1 MAQLNYRE
9 NLNMKFKAYN
19 GGLRVFKNYEINHN
33 NIDIYFSNMKI
44 TLTMFENDIVK
55 VFIGDKYEESISTN
69 GVVDDLG
76 KGEFIVE
83 EDSNF
88 VIVKGTKV
96 LTFVDK
102 NTTEISFRDLEG
114 NIINEDFQP
123 SFKDEEGNVYISK
136 VNDCLAYYGL
146 GEKGGDLNKKGCYT
160 ENFNTDDPETDD
172 DSITYYK
179 TIPFYVALKEEATYG
194 IFFDNSFRSY
204 FDMGK
209 EMGDRIFFG
218 AIGGQIQYYF
228 IPGENI
234 KEVVKNYTALTGRM
248 EMPPLWSLGYQQCRF
263 SYFSQEEV
271 RELVKT
277 FEEKDIPLDVVYLDI
292 DYMDGFRVMTFKTPN
307 FDDAAGLISDLKE
320 KGIRTITIIDPGVKV
335 DEEYDVFKRGK
346 EGNHFTKK
354 LDGEMFIGA
363 VWPGDSAFPDFSNND
378 CREWW
383 KSELKKFISEH
394 GMDGI
399 WNDMNEPCVFNN
411 DHKTMLET
419 CLHNSDNGV
428 IEHKEFHNR
437 YGFEMSRCSKEAQEE
452 LHPNERGFSMTR
464 ATYAGGQRYSSVW
477 TGDNMSLWSQMR
489 MSISM
494 NANLGISGFSFV
506 GNDVSGFG
514 LDSSEELFIRWMEM
528 GPFIPIFR
536 NHSNMYTRR
545 QEPWAFGPR
554 AEKIAKKSIELRYEL
569 LPYIYDLYYIS
580 HKEGLPIFRPMIMEY
595 EKDMNLLNMREQF
608 MLGENMIV
616 APVLYEGERSK
627 TVYLPKGSWFNY
639 FTMEK
644 LQGGKWYKLPCELDE
659 ILVFVKEGAII
670 PTYNKKFRNVKERPN
685 NILLKV
691 FGENAKGFHYNDD
704 GHTMEYLEGKYTYIL
719 TFTPTDPCCKDS
731 TSASKCWLEKD
742 TRNSDTLMC

>member
-1 MAQLNYRE
+1 MTQLNYRE

-19 GGLRVFKNYEINHN
+19 GGLRVFKNYEINDN
-33 NIDIYFSNMKI
+33 NINIYFSNIKI
-44 TLTMFENDIVK
+44 TLTIFENDIVK

-69 GVVDDLG
+69 GVVGDLG

-88 VIVKGTKV
+88 LVIKGKKV

-123 SFKDEEGNVYISK
+123 SFKDEKGNVYISK

-146 GEKGGDLNKKGCYT
+146 GEKGGDLNKKGSYT

-172 DSITYYK
+172 DSVTYYK

-335 DEEYDVFKRGK
+335 DEEYLVFKRGK

-363 VWPGDSAFPDFSNND
+363 VWPGDSAFPDFSNKY

-411 DHKTMLET
+411 DHKTMLES

-595 EKDMNLLNMREQF
+595 EKDMNLLNIREQF
-608 MLGENMIV
+608 MLGENMLV

-627 TVYLPKGSWFNY
+627 TIYLPKGSWFNY

-659 ILVFVKEGAII
+659 ILVFVKEGSII
-670 PTYNKKFRNVKERPN
+670 PTYNKKFRNVKERPK

-704 GHTMEYLEGKYTYIL
+704 GHTMEYLEGKYTYMDIKVVDGKEEL
-719 TFTPTDPCCKDS
+719 KLINNGYSIEEIEFEIIK
-731 TSASKCWLEKD
+731 
-742 TRNSDTLMC
+742 

>member
-69 GVVDDLG
+69 GAVDDLG

-88 VIVKGTKV
+88 VIIKGTKV

-102 NTTEISFRDLEG
+102 NTTEISFKDLDG

-123 SFKDEEGNVYISK
+123 SFKDEKGNVYISK

-307 FDDAAGLISDLKE
+307 FDDAAGLIGDLKE

-363 VWPGDSAFPDFSNND
+363 VWPGDSAFPDFSNKD

-704 GHTMEYLEGKYTYIL
+704 GHTMEYLEGKYTYMDIKVVDGKEEL
-719 TFTPTDPCCKDS
+719 KFINNGYSIEEIEFEIIK
-731 TSASKCWLEKD
+731 
-742 TRNSDTLMC
+742 

>member
-1 MAQLNYRE
+1 MTQLNYRE

-69 GVVDDLG
+69 GVVDNLE

-88 VIVKGTKV
+88 VIIKGTKV

-102 NTTEISFRDLEG
+102 NTTEISFKDLDG

-123 SFKDEEGNVYISK
+123 SFKDEKGNVYISK

-204 FDMGK
+204 FDIGK

-363 VWPGDSAFPDFSNND
+363 VWPGNSAFPDFSNND

-580 HKEGLPIFRPMIMEY
+580 HKEGLPILRPMIMEY

-704 GHTMEYLEGKYTYIL
+704 GHSMEYLEGKYTYMDIKVVDGKEEL
-719 TFTPTDPCCKDS
+719 KLINNGYSIEDIEIEIIK
-731 TSASKCWLEKD
+731 
-742 TRNSDTLMC
+742 

>member
-218 AIGGQIQYYF
+218 VIGGQIQYYF

-307 FDDAAGLISDLKE
+307 FDDAAGLIGDLKE

-335 DEEYDVFKRGK
+335 DEEYPVFKRGK

-363 VWPGDSAFPDFSNND
+363 VWPGNSAFPDFSNKD

-608 MLGENMIV
+608 MLGENMLV

-704 GHTMEYLEGKYTYIL
+704 GHTMEYLEGKYTYMDIKVVDGKEEL
-719 TFTPTDPCCKDS
+719 KLINNGYSIEEIEFEIIK
-731 TSASKCWLEKD
+731 
-742 TRNSDTLMC
+742 

>member
-1 MAQLNYRE
+1 MTQLNYRE

-69 GVVDDLG
+69 GVVDNLE

-88 VIVKGTKV
+88 VIIKGTKV

-102 NTTEISFRDLEG
+102 NTTEISFKDLDG

-123 SFKDEEGNVYISK
+123 SFKDEKGNVYISK

-335 DEEYDVFKRGK
+335 DEEYPVFKRGK

-363 VWPGDSAFPDFSNND
+363 VWPGDSAFPDFSNKD

-580 HKEGLPIFRPMIMEY
+580 HKEGLPIFRHMIMEY

-608 MLGENMIV
+608 MLGENMLV

-659 ILVFVKEGAII
+659 ILVFVKEGSII
-670 PTYNKKFRNVKERPN
+670 PTYNKKFRNVKERPK

-704 GHTMEYLEGKYTYIL
+704 GHSMEYLEGKYTYMDIKVVDGKEEL
-719 TFTPTDPCCKDS
+719 KLINNGYSIEDIEIEIIK
-731 TSASKCWLEKD
+731 
-742 TRNSDTLMC
+742 

>member
-1 MAQLNYRE
+1 MTQLNYRE

-19 GGLRVFKNYEINHN
+19 GGLRVFKNYEINDN
-33 NIDIYFSNMKI
+33 NINIYFSNIKI
-44 TLTMFENDIVK
+44 TLTIFENDIVK

-69 GVVDDLG
+69 GVVGDLG

-88 VIVKGTKV
+88 LVIKGKKV

-123 SFKDEEGNVYISK
+123 SFKDEKGNVYISK

-172 DSITYYK
+172 DSVTYYK

-335 DEEYDVFKRGK
+335 DEEYPVFKRGK

-363 VWPGDSAFPDFSNND
+363 VWPGDSAFPDFSNKD

-464 ATYAGGQRYSSVW
+464 AIYAGGQRYSSVW

-569 LPYIYDLYYIS
+569 IPYIYDLYYIS

-670 PTYNKKFRNVKERPN
+670 PTYNKKFRNVKERPK

-704 GHTMEYLEGKYTYIL
+704 GHSMEYLEGKYTYMDIKVVDGKEEL
-719 TFTPTDPCCKDS
+719 KLINNGYSIEEIEFEIIK
-731 TSASKCWLEKD
+731 
-742 TRNSDTLMC
+742 

>member
-1 MAQLNYRE
+1 MTQLNYRE

-69 GVVDDLG
+69 GVVDNLE

-88 VIVKGTKV
+88 VIIKGTKV

-102 NTTEISFRDLEG
+102 NTTEISFKDLDG

-123 SFKDEEGNVYISK
+123 SFKDEKGNVYISK

-307 FDDAAGLISDLKE
+307 FDDAAGLIGDLKE

-363 VWPGDSAFPDFSNND
+363 VWPGDSAFPDFSNKD

-670 PTYNKKFRNVKERPN
+670 PTYNKKFRNVKERPK

-704 GHTMEYLEGKYTYIL
+704 GHTMEYLEGKYTYMDIKVVDGKEEL
-719 TFTPTDPCCKDS
+719 KLINNGYSIEDIEIEIIK
-731 TSASKCWLEKD
+731 
-742 TRNSDTLMC
+742 

>member
-1 MAQLNYRE
+1 MTQLNYRE

-69 GVVDDLG
+69 GVVDNLE

-88 VIVKGTKV
+88 VIIKGTKV

-102 NTTEISFRDLEG
+102 NTTEISFKDLDG

-123 SFKDEEGNVYISK
+123 SFKDEKGNVYISK

-363 VWPGDSAFPDFSNND
+363 VWPGDSAFPDFSNKD

-608 MLGENMIV
+608 MLGENMLV

-704 GHTMEYLEGKYTYIL
+704 GHTMEYLEGKYTYMDIKVVDGKEEL
-719 TFTPTDPCCKDS
+719 KLINNGYSIEEIEFEIIK
-731 TSASKCWLEKD
+731 
-742 TRNSDTLMC
+742 

>member
-1 MAQLNYRE
+1 MTQLNYRE

-44 TLTMFENDIVK
+44 TLTIFENDIVK

-88 VIVKGTKV
+88 VIIKGTKV

-179 TIPFYVALKEEATYG
+179 TIPFYVALKEKATYG

-234 KEVVKNYTALTGRM
+234 KEIVKNYTTLTGRM

-363 VWPGDSAFPDFSNND
+363 VWPGDSAFPDFSNKD

-477 TGDNMSLWSQMR
+477 TGDNISLWSQMR

-595 EKDMNLLNMREQF
+595 EKDMNLLNIREQF

-704 GHTMEYLEGKYTYIL
+704 GHTMEYLEGKYTYMDIKVVDGKEEL
-719 TFTPTDPCCKDS
+719 KLINNGYSIEEIEFEIIK
-731 TSASKCWLEKD
+731 
-742 TRNSDTLMC
+742 

>member
-1 MAQLNYRE
+1 MTQLNYRE

-19 GGLRVFKNYEINHN
+19 GGLRVFKNYEINDN
-33 NIDIYFSNMKI
+33 NINIYFSNIKI
-44 TLTMFENDIVK
+44 TLTIFENDIVK
-55 VFIGDKYEESISTN
+55 VFIGDKCEESISTN
-69 GVVDDLG
+69 GVVGDLG

-88 VIVKGTKV
+88 LVIKGKKV

-123 SFKDEEGNVYISK
+123 SFKDEKGNVYISK

-320 KGIRTITIIDPGVKV
+320 MGIRTITIIDPGVKV
-335 DEEYDVFKRGK
+335 DEEYLVFKRGK

-363 VWPGDSAFPDFSNND
+363 VWPGDSAFPDFSNKY

-595 EKDMNLLNMREQF
+595 EKDMNLLNIREQF
-608 MLGENMIV
+608 MLGENMLV
-616 APVLYEGERSK
+616 APVLYKGERSK

-659 ILVFVKEGAII
+659 ILVFVKEGSII

-704 GHTMEYLEGKYTYIL
+704 GHTMEYLEGKYTYMDIE
-719 TFTPTDPCCKDS
+719 FVDGKEEFKYIHNDYRVENIEVQVI
-731 TSASKCWLEKD
+731 K
-742 TRNSDTLMC
+742 

>member
-1 MAQLNYRE
+1 MTQLNYRE

-19 GGLRVFKNYEINHN
+19 GGLRVFKNYEINDN
-33 NIDIYFSNMKI
+33 NINIYFSNIKI
-44 TLTMFENDIVK
+44 TLTIFENDIVK
-55 VFIGDKYEESISTN
+55 VFIGDKCEESISTN
-69 GVVDDLG
+69 GVVGDLG

-88 VIVKGTKV
+88 LVIKGKKV

-123 SFKDEEGNVYISK
+123 SFKDEKGNVYISK

-172 DSITYYK
+172 DSVTYYK

-335 DEEYDVFKRGK
+335 DEEYPVFKRGK

-354 LDGEMFIGA
+354 LDGEIFIGA

-411 DHKTMLET
+411 DHKTMLES

-452 LHPNERGFSMTR
+452 LHPNEREFSMTR

-595 EKDMNLLNMREQF
+595 EKDINLLNIREQF
-608 MLGENMIV
+608 MLGENMLV

-627 TVYLPKGSWFNY
+627 TIYLPKGSWFNY

-659 ILVFVKEGAII
+659 ILVFVKEGSII
-670 PTYNKKFRNVKERPN
+670 PTYNKKFRNVKERPK

-704 GHTMEYLEGKYTYIL
+704 GHTMEYLEGKYTYMDIKVVDGKEEL
-719 TFTPTDPCCKDS
+719 KLINNGYSIEDIEIQIIK
-731 TSASKCWLEKD
+731 
-742 TRNSDTLMC
+742 

>member
-1 MAQLNYRE
+1 MKQLNYRE

-19 GGLRVFKNYEINHN
+19 GGLRVFKNYEINDN
-33 NIDIYFSNMKI
+33 NVEIYFSSMKI
-44 TLTMFENDIVK
+44 VLTMLKNDIVK

-69 GVVDDLG
+69 GVVDNLERG
-76 KGEFIVE
+76 QFKVE

-88 VIVKGTKV
+88 VIIRGAKV
-96 LTFVDK
+96 LTLVDK
-102 NTTEISFRDLEG
+102 NTTEISFKDLEG
-114 NIINEDFQP
+114 NTINEDFQP
-123 SFKDEEGNVYISK
+123 SFKDEEGNIYISK
-136 VNDCLAYYGL
+136 VNDCIAYYGL

-172 DSITYYK
+172 YSITYYK
-179 TIPFYVALKEEATYG
+179 TIPFYVGLKEEAAYG

-209 EMGDRIFFG
+209 ERGDRIFFG

-234 KEVVKNYTALTGRM
+234 KEVVKNYTYLTGRM
-248 EMPPLWSLGYQQCRF
+248 EMPPFWSLGYQQCRF

-277 FEEKDIPLDVVYLDI
+277 FEEKEIPLDVVYLDI

-307 FDDAAGLISDLKE
+307 FDKAPKLISDLKE

-335 DEEYDVFKRGK
+335 DEEYEVFKRGK

-354 LDGEMFIGA
+354 LDGEVFIGA
-363 VWPGDSAFPDFSNND
+363 VWPGDSAFPDFSNKE

-383 KSELKKFISEH
+383 KGELKKFISEH
-394 GMDGI
+394 GIDGI

-411 DHKTMLET
+411 DHKTMLES
-419 CLHNSDNGV
+419 CLHNSDYGV

-545 QEPWAFGPR
+545 QEPWAFGKR
-554 AEKIAKKSIELRYEL
+554 AEKIAKKFIELRYEL
-569 LPYIYDLYYIS
+569 LPYLYDLYYVS
-580 HKEGLPIFRPMIMEY
+580 SKEGLPLFRPMIMEY
-595 EKDMNLLNMREQF
+595 DKDINLLNMKEQF
-608 MLGENMIV
+608 MLGESMLV
-616 APVLYEGERSK
+616 APVLYKGERSK
-627 TVYLPKGSWFNY
+627 RVYLPKGIWFNY
-639 FTMEK
+639 FTGEK
-644 LQGGKWYKLPCELDE
+644 LFGGKIYNLSCEIDE
-659 ILVFVKEGAII
+659 ILVFIKEGSII
-670 PTYNKKFRNVKERPN
+670 PTYYEKFKNFKERPN
-685 NILLKV
+685 KILLKI
-691 FGENAKGFHYNDD
+691 FGEEAKGFHYNDD
-704 GHTMEYLEGKYTYIL
+704 GHTLEYLKGKYNYTYIE
-719 TFTPTDPCCKDS
+719 FKDGKGS
-731 TSASKCWLEKD
+731 FKFLNKGYKEEEIKIEVIK
-742 TRNSDTLMC
+742 

>member
-123 SFKDEEGNVYISK
+123 SFKDEEGSVYISK

-528 GPFIPIFR
+528 GTFIPIFR

-627 TVYLPKGSWFNY
+627 TVYLPKGIWFNY

-670 PTYNKKFRNVKERPN
+670 PTYNKKFRNVKERPK

-704 GHTMEYLEGKYTYIL
+704 GHTMEYLEGKYTYMDIKVVDGKEEL
-719 TFTPTDPCCKDS
+719 KLINNGYSIEEIEFEIIK
-731 TSASKCWLEKD
+731 
-742 TRNSDTLMC
+742 

>member
-1 MAQLNYRE
+1 MTQLNYRE

-19 GGLRVFKNYEINHN
+19 RGLRVFKNYEINHN

-44 TLTMFENDIVK
+44 TLTIFENNIVK

-69 GVVDDLG
+69 GVVGDLR

-88 VIVKGTKV
+88 LIIKGEKV

-179 TIPFYVALKEEATYG
+179 TIPFYVALKEETTYG

-307 FDDAAGLISDLKE
+307 FHDAAGLISDLKE

-335 DEEYDVFKRGK
+335 DEEYAVFKRGK

-363 VWPGDSAFPDFSNND
+363 VWPGDSAFPDFSNKD

-394 GMDGI
+394 GIDGI

-419 CLHNSDNGV
+419 CLHNSDNGI

-659 ILVFVKEGAII
+659 ILVFVKEGEII
-670 PTYNKKFRNVKERPN
+670 PTYNKKFRNVKERPK

-704 GHTMEYLEGKYTYIL
+704 GHSMEYLEGKYTYMDIKVVDGKEEL
-719 TFTPTDPCCKDS
+719 KLINNGYSIEEIEFEIIK
-731 TSASKCWLEKD
+731 
-742 TRNSDTLMC
+742 

>member
-1 MAQLNYRE
+1 MTQLNYRE

-88 VIVKGTKV
+88 VIIKGTKV

-248 EMPPLWSLGYQQCRF
+248 EIPPLWSLGYQQCRF

-320 KGIRTITIIDPGVKV
+320 KGIRTITIIDPGVNV

-363 VWPGDSAFPDFSNND
+363 VWPGDSAFPDFSNKD

-608 MLGENMIV
+608 MLGENMLV

-704 GHTMEYLEGKYTYIL
+704 GHTMEYLEGKYTYMDIKVVDGKEEL
-719 TFTPTDPCCKDS
+719 KLINNGYSIEEIEFEIIK
-731 TSASKCWLEKD
+731 
-742 TRNSDTLMC
+742 

>member
-1 MAQLNYRE
+1 MTQLNYRE

-33 NIDIYFSNMKI
+33 NIDIYFSNIKI
-44 TLTMFENDIVK
+44 TLTIFENDIVK

-88 VIVKGTKV
+88 VIIKGKKV

-102 NTTEISFRDLEG
+102 NTTEISFKDLEG

-307 FDDAAGLISDLKE
+307 FDDAAGLIGDLKE

-335 DEEYDVFKRGK
+335 DEEYPVFKRGK

-363 VWPGDSAFPDFSNND
+363 VWPGDSAFPDFSNKD

-608 MLGENMIV
+608 MLGENMLV

-627 TVYLPKGSWFNY
+627 TVYLPKGSWVNY

-659 ILVFVKEGAII
+659 ILVFVKEGSII
-670 PTYNKKFRNVKERPN
+670 PTYNKKFRNVKERPK

-704 GHTMEYLEGKYTYIL
+704 GHSMEYLEGKYTYMDIKVVDGKEEL
-719 TFTPTDPCCKDS
+719 KLINNGYS
-731 TSASKCWLEKD
+731 IEEIEIEIIK
-742 TRNSDTLMC
+742 

>member
-1 MAQLNYRE
+1 MSQLNYRE

-44 TLTMFENDIVK
+44 TLTIFENDIVK
-55 VFIGDKYEESISTN
+55 VFIGDKYEESLSTN
-69 GVVDDLG
+69 GVVGDLR

-88 VIVKGTKV
+88 VIIKGKKV

-102 NTTEISFRDLEG
+102 NTTEISFKDLEG

-204 FDMGK
+204 FDMGM

-307 FDDAAGLISDLKE
+307 FDDAAGLIGDLKE

-335 DEEYDVFKRGK
+335 DEEYPVFKRGK

-354 LDGEMFIGA
+354 LDGEIFIGA
-363 VWPGDSAFPDFSNND
+363 VWPGDSAFPDFSNKD

-627 TVYLPKGSWFNY
+627 TVYLPKGIWFNY

-659 ILVFVKEGAII
+659 ILVFVKEGSII
-670 PTYNKKFRNVKERPN
+670 PTYNKKFRNVKERPK

-704 GHTMEYLEGKYTYIL
+704 GHTMEYLEGKYTYMDIKVVDGKEEL
-719 TFTPTDPCCKDS
+719 KLINNGYSIEEIEFEIIK
-731 TSASKCWLEKD
+731 
-742 TRNSDTLMC
+742 

>member
-33 NIDIYFSNMKI
+33 NIYIYFSNMKI

-69 GVVDDLG
+69 GVIDNLEE
-76 KGEFIVE
+76 GEFIVE

-88 VIVKGTKV
+88 LIIKGTKV

-102 NTTEISFRDLEG
+102 NTTEISFKDLDG

-123 SFKDEEGNVYISK
+123 SFKDEKGNVYISK

-209 EMGDRIFFG
+209 ERGDRIFFG

-307 FDDAAGLISDLKE
+307 FDDAAGLINDLKE

-354 LDGEMFIGA
+354 LDGQIFIGA
-363 VWPGDSAFPDFSNND
+363 VWPGDSAFPDFSNKD

-452 LHPNERGFSMTR
+452 LYPNERGFSMTR

-545 QEPWAFGPR
+545 QEPWAFGPK

-639 FTMEK
+639 FTREK
-644 LQGGKWYKLPCELDE
+644 LQGDKWYKLPCELDE

-670 PTYNKKFRNVKERPN
+670 PTYNKKFRNVKERPK

-704 GHTMEYLEGKYTYIL
+704 GHTMEYLEGKYTYMDIKVVDGKEEL
-719 TFTPTDPCCKDS
+719 KLINNGYSIEDIEIEIIK
-731 TSASKCWLEKD
+731 
-742 TRNSDTLMC
+742 

>member
-19 GGLRVFKNYEINHN
+19 AGLRVFKNYEINHN

-69 GVVDDLG
+69 GVVDNLE

-88 VIVKGTKV
+88 VIIKGTKV

-102 NTTEISFRDLEG
+102 NTTEISFKDLDG

-123 SFKDEEGNVYISK
+123 SFKDEKGNVYISK

-209 EMGDRIFFG
+209 ERGDRIFFG

-363 VWPGDSAFPDFSNND
+363 VWPGDSAFPDFSNKE

-545 QEPWAFGPR
+545 QEPWAFGQR

-627 TVYLPKGSWFNY
+627 TLYLPKGSWFNY
-639 FTMEK
+639 FTREK

-659 ILVFVKEGAII
+659 ILVFVKEGSII
-670 PTYNKKFRNVKERPN
+670 PTYNKKFRNVKERPK

-704 GHTMEYLEGKYTYIL
+704 GHTMEYLEGKYTYMDIKVVDGKEEL
-719 TFTPTDPCCKDS
+719 KLINNGYSIEDIEIEIIK
-731 TSASKCWLEKD
+731 
-742 TRNSDTLMC
+742 

>member
-1 MAQLNYRE
+1 MTQLNYRE

-33 NIDIYFSNMKI
+33 NIDIYFSNIKI
-44 TLTMFENDIVK
+44 TLTIFENDIVK

-69 GVVDDLG
+69 GVVDNLE

-88 VIVKGTKV
+88 VIIKGTKV

-102 NTTEISFRDLEG
+102 NTTEISFKDLEG

-204 FDMGK
+204 FDMGM

-307 FDDAAGLISDLKE
+307 FDNAAGLISDLKE

-335 DEEYDVFKRGK
+335 DEEYPVFKRGK

-363 VWPGDSAFPDFSNND
+363 VWPGDSAFPDFSNKD

-608 MLGENMIV
+608 MLGENMLV

-704 GHTMEYLEGKYTYIL
+704 GHSMEYLEGKYTYMDIKVVDGKEEL
-719 TFTPTDPCCKDS
+719 KLINNGYS
-731 TSASKCWLEKD
+731 IEEMEIEIIK
-742 TRNSDTLMC
+742 

>member
-1 MAQLNYRE
+1 MTQLNYRE

-33 NIDIYFSNMKI
+33 NIDIYFSNIKI
-44 TLTMFENDIVK
+44 TLTIFENDIVK

-88 VIVKGTKV
+88 VIIKGKKV

-102 NTTEISFRDLEG
+102 NTTEISFKDLEG

-307 FDDAAGLISDLKE
+307 FDDAAGLIGDLKE

-363 VWPGDSAFPDFSNND
+363 VWPGDSAFPDFSNKY

-452 LHPNERGFSMTR
+452 LHPNERGFSITR

-528 GPFIPIFR
+528 GHLFLYSEITQICTLEDK
-536 NHSNMYTRR
+536 NHGLLD
-545 QEPWAFGPR
+545 QEL
-554 AEKIAKKSIELRYEL
+554 KK
-569 LPYIYDLYYIS
+569 
-580 HKEGLPIFRPMIMEY
+580 
-595 EKDMNLLNMREQF
+595 
-608 MLGENMIV
+608 
-616 APVLYEGERSK
+616 
-627 TVYLPKGSWFNY
+627 
-639 FTMEK
+639 
-644 LQGGKWYKLPCELDE
+644 
-659 ILVFVKEGAII
+659 
-670 PTYNKKFRNVKERPN
+670 
-685 NILLKV
+685 
-691 FGENAKGFHYNDD
+691 
-704 GHTMEYLEGKYTYIL
+704 
-719 TFTPTDPCCKDS
+719 
-731 TSASKCWLEKD
+731 
-742 TRNSDTLMC
+742 

>member
-363 VWPGDSAFPDFSNND
+363 VWPGNSAFPDFSNKD

-608 MLGENMIV
+608 MLGENMLV

-627 TVYLPKGSWFNY
+627 TVYLPRGIWFNY

-670 PTYNKKFRNVKERPN
+670 PTYNKKFRNVKERPK

-704 GHTMEYLEGKYTYIL
+704 GHTMEYLEGKYTYMDIKVVDGKEEL
-719 TFTPTDPCCKDS
+719 KLINNGYSIEEIEFEIIK
-731 TSASKCWLEKD
+731 
-742 TRNSDTLMC
+742 

>member
-44 TLTMFENDIVK
+44 NLTMFENDIVK

-69 GVVDDLG
+69 GVVDNLG

-88 VIVKGTKV
+88 VIIKGTKV

-102 NTTEISFRDLEG
+102 NTTEISFKDLDG

-123 SFKDEEGNVYISK
+123 SFKDEKGNVYISK

-209 EMGDRIFFG
+209 ERGDRIFFG

-307 FDDAAGLISDLKE
+307 FDDAAGLINDLKE

-354 LDGEMFIGA
+354 LDGEIFIGA
-363 VWPGDSAFPDFSNND
+363 VWPGDSAFPDFSNKD

-616 APVLYEGERSK
+616 EPVLYEGERSK

-639 FTMEK
+639 FTREK

-670 PTYNKKFRNVKERPN
+670 PTYNKKFRNVKERPK

-704 GHTMEYLEGKYTYIL
+704 GHTMEYLEGKYTYMDIKVVDGKEEL
-719 TFTPTDPCCKDS
+719 KLINNGYSIEDIEIEIIK
-731 TSASKCWLEKD
+731 
-742 TRNSDTLMC
+742 

>member
-1 MAQLNYRE
+1 MTQLNYRE

-69 GVVDDLG
+69 GVVDNLE

-88 VIVKGTKV
+88 VIIKGTKV

-102 NTTEISFRDLEG
+102 NTTEISFKDLDG

-123 SFKDEEGNVYISK
+123 SFKDEKGNVYISK

-354 LDGEMFIGA
+354 LDGEIFIGA
-363 VWPGDSAFPDFSNND
+363 VWPGDSAFPDFSNKD

-528 GPFIPIFR
+528 GTFIPIFR

-704 GHTMEYLEGKYTYIL
+704 GHTMEYLEGKYTYMDIKVVDGKEEL
-719 TFTPTDPCCKDS
+719 KLINNGYSIEEIEFEIIK
-731 TSASKCWLEKD
+731 
-742 TRNSDTLMC
+742 

>member
-1 MAQLNYRE
+1 MTQLNYRE

-88 VIVKGTKV
+88 VIVKGIKV

-102 NTTEISFRDLEG
+102 NTTEISFKDLEG

-307 FDDAAGLISDLKE
+307 FDDAAGLIGDLKE

-335 DEEYDVFKRGK
+335 DEEYPVFKRGK

-363 VWPGDSAFPDFSNND
+363 VWPGNSAFPDFSNKD

-608 MLGENMIV
+608 MLGENMLV

-627 TVYLPKGSWFNY
+627 TVYLPRGIWFNY

-670 PTYNKKFRNVKERPN
+670 PTYNKKFRNVKERPK

-704 GHTMEYLEGKYTYIL
+704 GHTMEYLEGKYTYMDIKVVDGKEEL
-719 TFTPTDPCCKDS
+719 KLINNGYSIEEIEFEIIK
-731 TSASKCWLEKD
+731 
-742 TRNSDTLMC
+742 

>member
-1 MAQLNYRE
+1 MTQLNYRE

-44 TLTMFENDIVK
+44 TLTIFENDIVK

-88 VIVKGTKV
+88 VIIKGTKV

-102 NTTEISFRDLEG
+102 NTTEISFKDLDG

-228 IPGENI
+228 ISGENI

-363 VWPGDSAFPDFSNND
+363 VWPGDSAFPDFSNKD

-627 TVYLPKGSWFNY
+627 TVYLPKGIWFNY

-670 PTYNKKFRNVKERPN
+670 PTYNKKFRNVKERPK

-704 GHTMEYLEGKYTYIL
+704 GHTMEYLEGKYTYMDIKVVDGKEEL
-719 TFTPTDPCCKDS
+719 KLINNGYSIEEIEFEIIK
-731 TSASKCWLEKD
+731 
-742 TRNSDTLMC
+742 

>member
-1 MAQLNYRE
+1 
-9 NLNMKFKAYN
+9 MKFKAYN

-69 GVVDDLG
+69 GVVDNLE

-88 VIVKGTKV
+88 VIIKGTKV

-102 NTTEISFRDLEG
+102 NTTEISFKDLDG

-123 SFKDEEGNVYISK
+123 SFKDEKGNVYISK

-307 FDDAAGLISDLKE
+307 FDDAAGLIGDLKE

-363 VWPGDSAFPDFSNND
+363 VWPGDSAFPDFSNKD

-704 GHTMEYLEGKYTYIL
+704 GHTMEYLEGKYTYMDIKVVDGKEEL
-719 TFTPTDPCCKDS
+719 KLINNGYSIEEIEFEIIK
-731 TSASKCWLEKD
+731 
-742 TRNSDTLMC
+742 

>member
-307 FDDAAGLISDLKE
+307 FDDAAGLIGDLKE

-335 DEEYDVFKRGK
+335 DEEYPVFKRGK

-363 VWPGDSAFPDFSNND
+363 VWPGNSAFPDFSNKD

-704 GHTMEYLEGKYTYIL
+704 GHSMEYLEGKYTYMDIKVVDGKEEL
-719 TFTPTDPCCKDS
+719 KLINNGYSIEDIEIEIIK
-731 TSASKCWLEKD
+731 
-742 TRNSDTLMC
+742 

>member
-1 MAQLNYRE
+1 MEQLNYRE

-69 GVVDDLG
+69 GVVDNLE

-88 VIVKGTKV
+88 IIIKGTKV

-102 NTTEISFRDLEG
+102 NTTEISFKDLDG

-123 SFKDEEGNVYISK
+123 SFKDEKGNVYISK

-179 TIPFYVALKEEATYG
+179 TIPFYVALQEEATYG

-209 EMGDRIFFG
+209 ERGDRIFFG

-363 VWPGDSAFPDFSNND
+363 VWPGDSAFPDFSNKD

-608 MLGENMIV
+608 MLGENMLV

-639 FTMEK
+639 FTREK

-670 PTYNKKFRNVKERPN
+670 PTYNKKFRNVKERPK

-704 GHTMEYLEGKYTYIL
+704 GHTMEYLEGKYTYMDIKVVDGKEEL
-719 TFTPTDPCCKDS
+719 KLINNGYSIEDIEIEIIK
-731 TSASKCWLEKD
+731 
-742 TRNSDTLMC
+742 

>member
-1 MAQLNYRE
+1 MTQLNYRE

-44 TLTMFENDIVK
+44 TLTIFENDIVK

-88 VIVKGTKV
+88 VIIKGTKV

-102 NTTEISFRDLEG
+102 NTTEISFKDLDG

-363 VWPGDSAFPDFSNND
+363 VWPGDSAFPDFSNKD

-644 LQGGKWYKLPCELDE
+644 LQGGKWYKIPCELDE

-704 GHTMEYLEGKYTYIL
+704 GHTMEYLEGKYTYMDIKVVDGKEEL
-719 TFTPTDPCCKDS
+719 KLINNGYSIEEIEFEIIK
-731 TSASKCWLEKD
+731 
-742 TRNSDTLMC
+742 

>member
-123 SFKDEEGNVYISK
+123 SFKDEKGNVYISK

-179 TIPFYVALKEEATYG
+179 TIPFYVALKEGATYG

-307 FDDAAGLISDLKE
+307 FDDAAGLIGDLKE

-363 VWPGDSAFPDFSNND
+363 VWPGDSAFPDFSNKD

-691 FGENAKGFHYNDD
+691 FGESAKGFHYNDD
-704 GHTMEYLEGKYTYIL
+704 GHTMEYLEGKYTYMDIKVVDGKEEL
-719 TFTPTDPCCKDS
+719 KLINNGYSIEDIEIEIIK
-731 TSASKCWLEKD
+731 
-742 TRNSDTLMC
+742 

>member
-33 NIDIYFSNMKI
+33 NIDIYFLNMKI

-307 FDDAAGLISDLKE
+307 FDDAAGLIGDLKE

-335 DEEYDVFKRGK
+335 DEEYPVFKRGK

-363 VWPGDSAFPDFSNND
+363 VWPGDSAFPDFSNKD

-608 MLGENMIV
+608 MLGENMLV

-659 ILVFVKEGAII
+659 ILVFVKEGSII
-670 PTYNKKFRNVKERPN
+670 PTYNKKFRNVKERPK

-704 GHTMEYLEGKYTYIL
+704 GHSMEYLEGKYTYMDIKVVDGKEEL
-719 TFTPTDPCCKDS
+719 KLINNGYS
-731 TSASKCWLEKD
+731 IEEMEIEIIK
-742 TRNSDTLMC
+742 

>member
-1 MAQLNYRE
+1 MTQLNYRE

-44 TLTMFENDIVK
+44 TLTIFENDIVK

-69 GVVDDLG
+69 GVVDNLE

-88 VIVKGTKV
+88 VIIKGTKV

-102 NTTEISFRDLEG
+102 NTTEISFKDLDG

-363 VWPGDSAFPDFSNND
+363 VWPGDSAFPDFSNKD

-595 EKDMNLLNMREQF
+595 EKDMNLLNMIEQF

-704 GHTMEYLEGKYTYIL
+704 GHSMEYLEGKYTYMDIKVVDGKEEL
-719 TFTPTDPCCKDS
+719 KLINNGYS
-731 TSASKCWLEKD
+731 IEEIEIEIIK
-742 TRNSDTLMC
+742 

>member
-1 MAQLNYRE
+1 MTQLNYRE

-69 GVVDDLG
+69 GVVDNLE

-88 VIVKGTKV
+88 VIIKGTKV

-102 NTTEISFRDLEG
+102 NTTEISFKDLDG

-123 SFKDEEGNVYISK
+123 SFKDEKGNVYISK

-363 VWPGDSAFPDFSNND
+363 VWPGDSAFPDFSNKD

-580 HKEGLPIFRPMIMEY
+580 HKEGLPIFRSMIMEY

-616 APVLYEGERSK
+616 APVLYEGEISK
-627 TVYLPKGSWFNY
+627 TVYLPKGIWFNY

-670 PTYNKKFRNVKERPN
+670 PTYNKKFRNVKERPK

-704 GHTMEYLEGKYTYIL
+704 GHTMEYLEGKYTYMDIKVVDGKEEL
-719 TFTPTDPCCKDS
+719 KLINNGYSIEEIEFEIIK
-731 TSASKCWLEKD
+731 
-742 TRNSDTLMC
+742 

>member
-1 MAQLNYRE
+1 MTQLNYRE

-69 GVVDDLG
+69 GVVDNLE

-88 VIVKGTKV
+88 VIIKGTKV

-102 NTTEISFRDLEG
+102 NTTEISFKDLDG

-123 SFKDEEGNVYISK
+123 SFKDEKGNVYISK

-428 IEHKEFHNR
+428 IEHKGFHNR

-616 APVLYEGERSK
+616 APVLYEWERSK
-627 TVYLPKGSWFNY
+627 TLYLPKGSWFNY

-704 GHTMEYLEGKYTYIL
+704 GHSMEYLEGKYTYMDIKVVDGKEEL
-719 TFTPTDPCCKDS
+719 KLINNGYSIEDIEIEIIK
-731 TSASKCWLEKD
+731 
-742 TRNSDTLMC
+742 

>member
-1 MAQLNYRE
+1 MTQLNYRE

-69 GVVDDLG
+69 GVVDNLE

-88 VIVKGTKV
+88 VIIKGTKV

-114 NIINEDFQP
+114 NIINEDFQS

-363 VWPGDSAFPDFSNND
+363 VWPGDSAFPDFSNKD

-704 GHTMEYLEGKYTYIL
+704 GHTMEYLEGKYTYMDIKVVDGKEEFKL
-719 TFTPTDPCCKDS
+719 INNGYSIEEIEIQIIK
-731 TSASKCWLEKD
+731 
-742 TRNSDTLMC
+742 

>member
-88 VIVKGTKV
+88 VIIKGTKV

-102 NTTEISFRDLEG
+102 NTTEISFKDLDG

-123 SFKDEEGNVYISK
+123 SFKDEKGNVYISK

-146 GEKGGDLNKKGCYT
+146 GEKGGDLNKKGRYT

-228 IPGENI
+228 ISGENI

-307 FDDAAGLISDLKE
+307 FDDAAGLIGDLKE

-363 VWPGDSAFPDFSNND
+363 VWPGDSAFPDFSNKD

-569 LPYIYDLYYIS
+569 IPYIYDLYYIS

-608 MLGENMIV
+608 MLGENMLV

-627 TVYLPKGSWFNY
+627 TVYLPKGIWFNY

-670 PTYNKKFRNVKERPN
+670 PTYNKKFRNVKERPK

-704 GHTMEYLEGKYTYIL
+704 GHTMEYLEGKYTYMDIKVVDGKEEL
-719 TFTPTDPCCKDS
+719 KLINNGYS
-731 TSASKCWLEKD
+731 IEEIEIEIIK
-742 TRNSDTLMC
+742 